1 VSAVLRSDH
10 AAQGFPCRRKLVLE
24 LSHSALSN
32 AVLRAAGITFSNE
45 TPVDSFEI
53 SDSSD
58 ELGALRAVDLSTEL
72 EPQPLLQLVVLGSQP
87 LDLLTRKCKVDLQA
101 GRCGVGLPS
110 RMRHGLTATSGLD
123 MLTNTTGVDEPGRHA
138 RRSGHGGECDRF
150 TGRLEFGQ
158 GVERTPPL
166 VLAVVGP
173 GGRESGRA
181 T

>member
-10 AAQGFPCRRKLVLE
+10 AAQAFPCRSKLVLE

-32 AVLRAAGITFSNE
+32 EVLRAAGVTFGNE
-45 TPVDSFEI
+45 APVDSFEI
-53 SDSSD
+53 SDSRD

-72 EPQPLLQLVVLGSQP
+72 EPQPLLQLVLLGSQP
-87 LDLLTRKCKVDLQA
+87 LDLLTRKYKVDLQA
-101 GRCGVGLPS
+101 SRCGVGLPS
-110 RMRHGLTATSGLD
+110 RKWHGLTSPCGLD

-138 RRSGHGGECDRF
+138 RRPGHGGECDGF
-150 TGRLEFGQ
+150 TGRLELGQ
-158 GVERTPPL
+158 GVERTLPL
-166 VLAVVGP
+166 VLAVVGS